1 MTYSFRSCVSRA
13 LNPSVRASVARARR
27 LVFRSIVAAIKP
39 ERTLRENGRSEGGE
53 FIHDFLEISPPRFSC
68 FHDSIRHCGVRGC
81 VGPPKLSYRHP
92 ARFYRFFFSPVV
104 SSAVFSENARVW
116 DAR

>member
-39 ERTLRENGRSEGGE
+39 ERTLRENGRSEGGSS
-53 FIHDFLEISPPRFSC
+53 FTIFSKFHPRASVASTIVSDIAAF
-68 FHDSIRHCGVRGC
+68 
-81 VGPPKLSYRHP
+81 
-92 ARFYRFFFSPVV
+92 VV
-104 SSAVFSENARVW
+104 A
-116 DAR
+116 